1 MRPDSY
7 PYPLEISLPTLSDES
22 AVELSEFLQEFIL
35 LFESHYFGQIHRFYQ
50 QRSQDNL
57 VQPDANPLP
66 APDDP
71 PF

>member
-7 PYPLEISLPTLSDES
+7 PYPVEISLPTLSDES

-50 QRSQDNL
+50 QRSHDNL
-57 VQPDANPLP
+57 VQPDVDPPP
-66 APDDP
+66 ASDDP